1 MRITQSMLSDVAV
14 RGMQAN
20 LERLSDLQRDA
31 VTTKRLHRPS
41 DDPFALEQSLGFRAK
56 IATSESVRDNIEMS
70 RNWLAATDAAL
81 SDAANLLTRG
91 RLLNIQGANDTLGVE
106 ERQSVSIEVNQ
117 MLEEMLAVA
126 NTRHGD
132 DYIFSGFDTNQETF
146 VALRDANGQIQ
157 SVSLN
162 TAADG
167 ISGQIVREI
176 EPGVDM
182 VVNVPGE
189 TVFTDA
195 FTAMIDLRDALV
207 AVPYSQQ
214 TVSDLIA
221 DMKTQQDTVLDVQAA
236 VGTKMRR
243 IDSAVARMETT
254 ELGMQELL
262 SKAEDA
268 DMSEVITDLQQQ
280 QFIYQTALAVN
291 GQVLRTSLLD
301 FIR

>member
-1 MRITQSMLSDVAV
+1 MRITQNMLSDAAL

-20 LERLSDLQRDA
+20 LTKVSDLQRDA

-41 DDPFALEQSLGFRAK
+41 DDPFALEQSLAFRAK

-70 RNWLAATDAAL
+70 RNWLNVTDAAL
-81 SDAANLLTRG
+81 SDTAGLLTRA
-91 RLLNIQGANDTLGVE
+91 RMLNIQGANDTLGPE

-132 DYIFSGFDTNQETF
+132 DYIFSGFETDQPPF
-146 VALRDANGQIQ
+146 VAVRDATGQIT
-157 SVSLN
+157 SVTVN
-162 TAADG
+162 PPDG
-167 ISGQIVREI
+167 IAGQIIREI

-182 VVNVPGE
+182 VVNVPGDA
-189 TVFTDA
+189 VFPDT
-195 FTAMIDLRDALV
+195 FTALMDLRDALV

-221 DMKTQQDTVLDVQAA
+221 DLKGRQDTSLDVQAA
-236 VGTKMRR
+236 VGTKLRR
-243 IDSAVARMETT
+243 IDSAVARMENT
-254 ELGMQELL
+254 ELGMRELL

-268 DMSEVITDLQQQ
+268 DMPEVISDLQQQ
-280 QFIYQTALAVN
+280 QYIYQTALAVN
-291 GQVLRTSLLD
+291 GQILRTSLLD

>member
-1 MRITQSMLSDVAV
+1 MRITQNMLSDAAL

-20 LERLSDLQRDA
+20 LERVSDLQRDA

-41 DDPFALEQSLGFRAK
+41 DDPFALEQALGFRAK
-56 IATSESVRDNIEMS
+56 IATSESVRNNIEMS
-70 RNWLAATDAAL
+70 RNWLAATDTAL
-81 SDAANLLTRG
+81 SDTANLLTRG
-91 RLLNIQGANDTLGVE
+91 RLLNIQGANDTLGPE

-117 MLEEMLAVA
+117 MLEEMLATA

-132 DYIFSGFDTNQETF
+132 DYIFSGFETDQPPF
-146 VALRDANGQIQ
+146 AAVRDANGQIT
-157 SVSLN
+157 SVN
-162 TAADG
+162 VNPADG

-182 VVNVPGE
+182 VVNVPGDS
-189 TVFTDA
+189 VFPDA
-195 FTAMIDLRDALV
+195 FTTLIDLRDALV
-207 AVPYSQQ
+207 ASPYSQQ
-214 TVSDLIA
+214 AVSDMIA
-221 DMKTQQDTVLDVQAA
+221 DLKTQQDTALDVQAA

-254 ELGMQELL
+254 ELGMKELL

-268 DMSEVITDLQQQ
+268 DMPAVVTDLQQQ
-280 QFIYQTALAVN
+280 QFIYQAALNVN
-291 GQVLRTSLLD
+291 GQILRTSLLD

>member
-1 MRITQSMLSDVAV
+1 MRITQNMLSDAAL

-20 LERLSDLQRDA
+20 VERLSDLQRDA

-41 DDPFALEQSLGFRAK
+41 DDPFALEQALGFRAK
-56 IATSESVRDNIEMS
+56 IATSESVRNNIEMS
-70 RNWLAATDAAL
+70 RNWLAATDTAL

-91 RLLNIQGANDTLGVE
+91 RLLNIQGANDTLGPE

-132 DYIFSGFDTNQETF
+132 DYIFSGFETDQPPF
-146 VALRDANGQIQ
+146 TAVRDANGQIT
-157 SVSLN
+157 SIN
-162 TAADG
+162 INPADG
-167 ISGQIVREI
+167 ISGQITREI

-182 VVNVPGE
+182 VVNVPGDS
-189 TVFTDA
+189 VFPDA
-195 FTAMIDLRDALV
+195 FTTLIDLRDALV

-214 TVSDLIA
+214 AVSDMIA
-221 DMKTQQDTVLDVQAA
+221 DLKTQQDTALDVQAA

-254 ELGMQELL
+254 ELGMKELL

-268 DMSEVITDLQQQ
+268 DMPAVVTDLQQQ